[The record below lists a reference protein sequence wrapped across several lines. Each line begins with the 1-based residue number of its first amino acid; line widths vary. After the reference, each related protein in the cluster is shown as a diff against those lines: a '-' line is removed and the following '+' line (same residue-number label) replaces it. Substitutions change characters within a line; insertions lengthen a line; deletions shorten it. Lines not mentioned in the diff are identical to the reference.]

1 MKMRITCL
9 LVIVLLG
16 ACAKP
21 QLSVDP
27 CDEDLGYATRKMHLS
42 NVKFLDEDKQV
53 DWFEIYENLE
63 ERRKNAAPQK
73 CIPGSHAPSIEQQI
87 ERTEHDLKNLR

>member
-1 MKMRITCL
+1 MRISLTL
-9 LVIVLLG
+9 ATLTLW

-21 QLSVDP
+21 KLSVDP
-27 CDEDLGYATRKMHLS
+27 CDEDLGYATRKIHLS
-42 NVKFLDEDKQV
+42 NVRFLDEEKAV

-63 ERRKNAAPQK
+63 ERRKSAAPQK
-73 CIPGSHAPSIEQQI
+73 CIPGERTQTIEQQI

>member
-1 MKMRITCL
+1 MQMRITCL
-9 LVIVLLG
+9 LVVMLLG

-21 QLSVDP
+21 KLSVDP

-63 ERRKNAAPQK
+63 ERRKNTAPQN
-73 CIPGSHAPSIEQQI
+73 CIPGSHAPTIEQQI

>member
-1 MKMRITCL
+1 MRIALITIILTLASCS
-9 LVIVLLG
+9 
-16 ACAKP
+16 KP
-21 QLSVDP
+21 KLSVDP

-42 NVKFLDEDKQV
+42 NVKFLGEEKEV

-63 ERRKNAAPQK
+63 ERRKNTAPRN
-73 CIPGSHAPSIEQQI
+73 CIPGTNAPTIEQQI